1 MDLIQQK
8 FVSVFSA
15 YQVNTQARPD
25 GGVLL
30 TLRAPMARLPA
41 GC

>member
-15 YQVNTQARPD
+15 YEVTTQARPD

-30 TLRAPMARLPA
+30 TCVRLMAK
-41 GC
+41 

>member
-15 YQVNTQARPD
+15 YQVNTQARLMAGCCLPCA
-25 GGVLL
+25 
-30 TLRAPMARLPA
+30 RRMAR
-41 GC
+41 